1 MPLQSR
7 ICFKIKWCFDYAN
20 LWWPTTIKRSL
31 ARNLRGGGGGGEVLN
46 GGSVSINCT
55 CISSHTHR
63 LIFIRFATYP
73 KIPLSSTMS
82 PGRFLGCDLRLDFN
96 VSVDSLQ
103 YGSKNYKKI
112 SQNADKRKF
121 SSEGIVWV
129 WFIVMVVFTCKED
142 HRVVK
147 KFALSG
153 KPKFLQPFFSILHK
167 LRL

>member
-1 MPLQSR
+1 M
-7 ICFKIKWCFDYAN
+7 
-20 LWWPTTIKRSL
+20 
-31 ARNLRGGGGGGEVLN
+31 LN

-55 CISSHTHR
+55 CISSHTHC

-121 SSEGIVWV
+121 SSEGIV
-129 WFIVMVVFTCKED
+129 
-142 HRVVK
+142 
-147 KFALSG
+147 
-153 KPKFLQPFFSILHK
+153 
-167 LRL
+167 

>member
-1 MPLQSR
+1 MLIYDDQPPLR
-7 ICFKIKWCFDYAN
+7 VHLPVTW
-20 LWWPTTIKRSL
+20 
-31 ARNLRGGGGGGEVLN
+31 GEGGGGGEVLN

-73 KIPLSSTMS
+73 NIPLSSTMS

-129 WFIVMVVFTCKED
+129 WFIVIIVFTTILKCKED
-142 HRVVK
+142 HRVGK
-147 KFALSG
+147 KLRLSG
-153 KPKFLQPFFSILHK
+153 KPKFKFLQPFFSKLHK

>member
-1 MPLQSR
+1 MLIYDDQPPL
-7 ICFKIKWCFDYAN
+7 
-20 LWWPTTIKRSL
+20 SL
-31 ARNLRGGGGGGEVLN
+31 PVTWGERGGGGGWCLMEVQL
-46 GGSVSINCT
+46 VLIVHVLA
-55 CISSHTHR
+55 HTHTVI
-63 LIFIRFATYP
+63 IFIRFATYP

-129 WFIVMVVFTCKED
+129 WFIVIIVFTTILKCKED
-142 HRVVK
+142 HRVGK
-147 KFALSG
+147 KLRLSG
-153 KPKFLQPFFSILHK
+153 KPKFKFLQPFFSKLHK
-167 LRL
+167 LHL